1 MRYRPGKVRDRSHPL
16 RGAAA
21 GLAAGLFASLVM
33 TGFQAGVAKLIPDIS
48 GGGGEPST
56 EKAAERLSEAA
67 VGKPVPEDKK
77 AAAGQAVH
85 YAFGALLGAGYGIAG
100 ERTDA
105 IKAGG
110 GTMFG
115 AGAALLFDDVV
126 VPALGLSPPA
136 SESPRRTH
144 VYAMASHLVFGLV
157 LEGGRR
163 LLRGR

>member
-1 MRYRPGKVRDRSHPL
+1 MRYRPGKVRDRSDLL

-21 GLAAGLFASLVM
+21 GLVAGLLASLAM
-33 TGFQAGVAKLIPDIS
+33 TGFQAGVAKLFPDVS
-48 GGGGEPST
+48 GGGESST
-56 EKAAERLSEAA
+56 EKAADSLSEAA
-67 VGKPVPEDKK
+67 VGEPVPDDKK
-77 AAAGQAVH
+77 PAAGEAMQ

-100 ERTDA
+100 ERVEA

-110 GTMFG
+110 GTIFG
-115 AGAALLFDDVV
+115 AGAALLFDDIV

-136 SESPRRTH
+136 SESPPTTH
-144 VYAMASHLVFGLV
+144 VYAIASHLVFGLV